1 MARHDHVAVRNLIYM
16 VPAMIITLRLLL
28 AAEDG
33 ALANPAGEHLAAA
46 SLGWMERPPN
56 VPRSRRLNLFRSYS
70 TFA

>member
-1 MARHDHVAVRNLIYM
+1 VARHDHVAVRNLIYM
-16 VPAMIITLRLLL
+16 VPAMIITLSSFWPPRT
-28 AAEDG
+28 G

-46 SLGWMERPPN
+46 RLGWMERPPN